1 MLLRNPGHMR
11 TLAQNRSFAKLNQKS
26 VAGMRLN
33 ALLMVV
39 LIASM
44 SGSIAY
50 ASNSTL
56 PDISK
61 MSDELVSELESV
73 DEIEVIIQFTSE
85 QDSSV
90 WQSPVSYTHLTLPT
104 ILLV

>member
-1 MLLRNPGHMR
+1 MR
-11 TLAQNRSFAKLNQKS
+11 TLTQNGGLVKLNKKS

-33 ALLMVV
+33 AVLMVV

-50 ASNSTL
+50 ASNNTQ
-56 PDISK
+56 PNTSK

-90 WQSPVSYTHLTLPT
+90 WQSLETCLLYTSPSPRDS
-104 ILLV
+104 